1 MIVAGQTESLGIAY
15 RQCLSVKK
23 NKKQKKRLEVPLKDL
38 TWIGSPVSLVNT
50 PNSDGKHY
58 IAEKSRDFGF
68 A

>member
-15 RQCLSVKK
+15 CQCLSVKK
-23 NKKQKKRLEVPLKDL
+23 KKNKLEVPLKDL